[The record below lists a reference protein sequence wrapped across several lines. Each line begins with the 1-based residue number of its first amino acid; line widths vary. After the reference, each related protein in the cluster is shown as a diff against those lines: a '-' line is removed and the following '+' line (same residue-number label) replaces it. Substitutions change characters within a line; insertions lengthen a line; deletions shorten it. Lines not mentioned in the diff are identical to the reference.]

1 MSKHLLLFFI
11 VFLIVIGLL
20 QSSNL
25 QGQITWQRTYGGFG
39 IDNGRCIK
47 QVSEGGYVILGST
60 GSFGMGSSDFYFIKL
75 DLNGEHEWSSTYGTP
90 GVDQGWAFTEGT
102 SGYALVGYTSG
113 VGEGYDGL
121 LIQTD
126 HLGAELWRR
135 SYGTPDWDFLYDIAS
150 NPNGYYLVGKTYS
163 GSGNGDE
170 WLLKIQE
177 NGDTIWTRIFGTEY
191 DDVARSVR
199 LTTDGGC
206 IVAGT
211 VGTANGSTDAVLTKF
226 SGSGDQEWRTVLG
239 GSSNDMGNS
248 VTLTIDGGYVLGGTT
263 ESFSPFR
270 EMFMAKVG
278 SNGVAV
284 WSQHIGQIAD
294 WEGHQVLERAD
305 GGLLLVGCTK
315 AFGAGG
321 RDAYL
326 LFTDAE
332 GAFLFG
338 KTYGGFEDDEGWSID
353 LTLDGGVV
361 IAGSN
366 TSSGPGIESMYVI
379 KGDEHGDVVDPQ
391 DYPFFDPLPVTELT
405 KPTGVSVSPTL
416 LSPGEEMRI
425 LTSGRGTAL
434 ARITDMRGATLALIP
449 LGTGM
454 EVSIQV
460 PGLAPGPYLLSVE
473 QKGEPPI
480 VAKFVVMQ

>member
-1 MSKHLLLFFI
+1 MSKHLLSFFVVTLF
-11 VFLIVIGLL
+11 VIGLL
-20 QSSNL
+20 QPSL
-25 QGQITWQRTYGGFG
+25 LHGQITWQRTYGGFG
-39 IDNGRCIK
+39 IDNGRCVK
-47 QVSEGGYVILGST
+47 QVNEGGYLVLGST
-60 GSFGMGSSDFYFIKL
+60 GSFGMGSSDFYLVKL
-75 DLNGEHEWSSTYGTP
+75 DLNGDLEWSSTYGTS
-90 GVDQGWAFTEGT
+90 GVEQGWTFTEGA

-113 VGEGYDGL
+113 GNEGYDGL
-121 LIQTD
+121 MILTD
-126 HLGAELWRR
+126 HQGTELWRR
-135 SYGTPDWDFLYDIAS
+135 SYGTPDWDFLYDVAPS
-150 NPNGYYLVGKTYS
+150 PNGYYLVGKTYS

-177 NGDTIWTRIFGTEY
+177 NGDTLWTRVFGTEY

-211 VGTANGSTDAVLTKF
+211 VGTENGSTDAVLTKF
-226 SGSGDQEWRTVLG
+226 SASGDQEWQTILG
-239 GSSNDMGNS
+239 GPSNDMGNS
-248 VTLTIDGGYVLGGTT
+248 VALTSDGGYVLGGTT
-263 ESFSPFR
+263 ESFSQFR

-294 WEGHQVLERAD
+294 WEGREVLERAD
-305 GGLLLVGCTK
+305 GGLMLVGYTK

-326 LFTDAE
+326 LFTNAE
-332 GAFLFG
+332 GGFLFG
-338 KTYGGFEDDEGWSID
+338 RTYGGGEDDEGWSID

-379 KGDEHGDVVDPQ
+379 NGDEHGDIADPH

-405 KPTGVSVSPTL
+405 RSTGVTITPTL
-416 LSPGEEMRI
+416 LFSGQEMHI
-425 LTSGRGTAL
+425 ITQGWGTAL
-434 ARITDMRGATLALIP
+434 ARITDMRGATQALIP
-449 LGTGM
+449 VEASTRS
-454 EVSIQV
+454 SIQV
-460 PGLAPGPYLLSVE
+460 PDLAPGPYLISVE
-473 QKGEPPI
+473 RKGEPPV